1 MHLQHVATYPEV
13 APVEL
18 EVVPGVL
25 DLDEIP
31 QHVVEVIET
40 ALLQKDHLR
49 TVFLGT
55 SETVD
60 SGDARYHDHVPAGEQ
75 RARRRVPQAVDV
87 LVDLGVLLDEGVRAR
102 DVSLGLVVVVV
113 ADEVLDGVVG
123 EELGELAGELRSER
137 LIVSDDE
144 RGATG
149 LLYNPGHG
157 VGLPRSRNAKQGLRL
172 NARVETRR
180 ELLYGSWLVTGRL
193 VFAVYSESAPRRILH
208 TETSGSFLGQ
218 EASRFWNIRPDYT
231 ANAGFFSVFSAPVS

>member
-1 MHLQHVATYPEV
+1 MHLQDVATYPEV

-31 QHVVEVIET
+31 QHVVEVIEA

-60 SGDARYHDHVPAGEQ
+60 GGDARHHDHVPTSEQ
-75 RARRRVPQAVDV
+75 RARRRMPQAVDV
-87 LVDLGVLLDEGVRAR
+87 LVDLGVLLDKGVRAR

-123 EELGELAGELRSER
+123 EELGELAGELRRER
-137 LIVSDDE
+137 LVVRDDE
-144 RGATG
+144 RRTPS
-149 LLYNPGHG
+149 LLYYSGHS
-157 VGLPRSRNAKQGLRL
+157 VGLPGSRDA
-172 NARVETRR
+172 
-180 ELLYGSWLVTGRL
+180 
-193 VFAVYSESAPRRILH
+193 
-208 TETSGSFLGQ
+208 
-218 EASRFWNIRPDYT
+218 
-231 ANAGFFSVFSAPVS
+231 